1 MGYAITQVLLKVP
14 PSRAYH
20 VARVER
26 SDTGATR
33 VAGERRVS
41 ARSRRA
47 TFAPPRSAILG
58 PGFGGDERILNAN
71 EPQKHGHAA
80 AR

>member
-1 MGYAITQVLLKVP
+1 MGYAITQVLLKVSH
-14 PSRAYH
+14 SRAYH

-26 SDTGATR
+26 SDTRGHPSCGRTP
-33 VAGERRVS
+33 GFP
-41 ARSRRA
+41 RSRRA
-47 TFAPPRSAILG
+47 TFAPPRPAILG